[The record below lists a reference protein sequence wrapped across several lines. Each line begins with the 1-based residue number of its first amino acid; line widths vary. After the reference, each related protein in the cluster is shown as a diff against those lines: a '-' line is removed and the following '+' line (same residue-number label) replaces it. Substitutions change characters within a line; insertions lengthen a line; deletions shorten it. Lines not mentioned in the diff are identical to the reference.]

1 MPYPNAGA
9 YSVKVNNAII
19 ELNQIDSATKKPTL
33 IDPLTATCGVNR
45 FVGIENYLEFFIT
58 PGCLVLIIPRDAIIT
73 SVRMQWTAAE
83 FFASGGATTFAQ
95 RMASVLGI
103 DASRI
108 KIVSVFEGSL
118 NVGVQ
123 ILDNPTTQIV
133 NDNGTI
139 TSQVAVKSELAA
151 LSATLVSTV

>member
-1 MPYPNAGA
+1 
-9 YSVKVNNAII
+9 
-19 ELNQIDSATKKPTL
+19 
-33 IDPLTATCGVNR
+33 
-45 FVGIENYLEFFIT
+45 
-58 PGCLVLIIPRDAIIT
+58 
-73 SVRMQWTAAE
+73 
-83 FFASGGATTFAQ
+83 
-95 RMASVLGI
+95 MASVLGI

-133 NDNGTI
+133 NDNGTV